1 LPPLQVFTLLS
12 HGALSLFS
20 RELRKSFFDF
30 PLTLKFIN
38 EINVMRQLCK
48 IELKHHVTQTEVEE
62 AITGNSHFKK

>member
-1 LPPLQVFTLLS
+1 
-12 HGALSLFS
+12 LFS